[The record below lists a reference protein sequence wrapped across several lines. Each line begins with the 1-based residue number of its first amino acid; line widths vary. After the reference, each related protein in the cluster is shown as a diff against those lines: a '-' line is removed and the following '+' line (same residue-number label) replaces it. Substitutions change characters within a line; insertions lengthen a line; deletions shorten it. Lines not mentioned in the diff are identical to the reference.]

1 MLYQLCSVLESS
13 RKLARCFT
21 GRSQLHGLPE
31 LGHSAVRGALRAV
44 VELCSTC
51 LGHIRL
57 CPPLT
62 SPCKLGLCATDK
74 TRQFLW

>member
-13 RKLARCFT
+13 RKLVWCFMGCSQLRGLGEL
-21 GRSQLHGLPE
+21 GRS
-31 LGHSAVRGALRAV
+31 AVSGALRAA
-44 VELCSTC
+44 VELCSVC
-51 LGHIRL
+51 LGDIRL

-62 SPCKLGLCATDK
+62 SPCKLGLCANDK

>member
-21 GRSQLHGLPE
+21 GRSQLRGLPE

-44 VELCSTC
+44 VELCSMC
-51 LGHIRL
+51 WGHIRL

-62 SPCKLGLCATDK
+62 YPCKLGLCATDK
-74 TRQFLW
+74 ARRFLW